1 MIAVEKHPAD
11 VNKTGTTTV
20 ALKYSD
26 GVVVAADKRASAGT
40 YIASKTARKILQVDE
55 HMVLTI
61 SGYVGDAQYLARLAD
76 SEARYFRMR
85 SGKRIS
91 VKALSTLLSN
101 YLNYYRYVPYVIS
114 LILAGY
120 DDTGSHV
127 FQIDLD
133 GGILEEEYTATGS
146 GSIVAIGVLDDR
158 YKKGMTLDEALELAI
173 RAIARAMGRDAATG
187 DGIDVAYVNAEG
199 VHYLRSDEIEQYLSR
214 IKAMEFSRTAKLI

>member
-1 MIAVEKHPAD
+1 VIAVEKHPAD

>member
-1 MIAVEKHPAD
+1 MIAVEKHPAN

-214 IKAMEFSRTAKLI
+214 IKAMEFSGTAKLI

>member
-1 MIAVEKHPAD
+1 VIAVEKHPAN

-214 IKAMEFSRTAKLI
+214 IKAMEFSGTAKLI

>member
-1 MIAVEKHPAD
+1 MEKHPAD

-127 FQIDLD
+127 VQIDL
-133 GGILEEEYTATGS
+133 
-146 GSIVAIGVLDDR
+146 
-158 YKKGMTLDEALELAI
+158 
-173 RAIARAMGRDAATG
+173 
-187 DGIDVAYVNAEG
+187 
-199 VHYLRSDEIEQYLSR
+199 
-214 IKAMEFSRTAKLI
+214 

>member
-1 MIAVEKHPAD
+1 VEKHPAN

>member
-1 MIAVEKHPAD
+1 MNNQLVG
-11 VNKTGTTTV
+11 VNKTGTTTI
-20 ALKYSD
+20 ALKYAD

-40 YIASKTARKILQVDE
+40 YIASKAARKILQVDE

-76 SEARYFRMR
+76 TEARYFRMK

-91 VKALSTLLSN
+91 VKALSTMLSN
-101 YLNYYRYVPYVIS
+101 YLNSYRYSPYIIS
-114 LILAGY
+114 VILAGY
-120 DDTGSHV
+120 DDTGSHI

-158 YKKGMTLDEALELAI
+158 YEKGMTLDEALELAI
-173 RAIARAMGRDAATG
+173 RAIVRAIGRDTATG
-187 DGIDVAYVNAEG
+187 DGMDVAYVNAEG
-199 VHYLRSDEIEQYLSR
+199 VHYLKPEDIEQYLAR
-214 IKAMEFSRTAKLI
+214 IKAGLSRG

>member
-1 MIAVEKHPAD
+1 MEKHPAD

>member
-1 MIAVEKHPAD
+1 VEKHPAD

>member
-1 MIAVEKHPAD
+1 MEKHPAN

-214 IKAMEFSRTAKLI
+214 IKAMEFSGTAKLI

>member
-1 MIAVEKHPAD
+1 MEKHPAD

-214 IKAMEFSRTAKLI
+214 IKAMEFSGTAKLI

>member
-1 MIAVEKHPAD
+1 MEKQPID
-11 VNKTGTTTV
+11 IKKTGTTTV

-40 YIASKTARKILQVDE
+40 YIASKTAKKILQVDE

-61 SGYVGDAQYLARLAD
+61 SGFVGDAQYLARLAD

-91 VKALSTLLSN
+91 VRALSTLLSN
-101 YLNYYRYVPYVIS
+101 YLNYYRYMPYVIS

-127 FQIDLD
+127 FQVDLD
-133 GGILEEEYTATGS
+133 GGVLEEEYTATGS

-158 YKKGMTLDEALELAI
+158 YRKGMTLDEALELAI

-187 DGIDVAYVNAEG
+187 DGIDLAYVNAEG
-199 VHYLRSDEIEQYLSR
+199 VHYLKPEDIDQYLKR
-214 IKAMEFSRTAKLI
+214 IKSAEFPETAKLI

>member
-1 MIAVEKHPAD
+1 VEKHPAD

-101 YLNYYRYVPYVIS
+101 YLNYYRYAPYVIS

-214 IKAMEFSRTAKLI
+214 IKAMEFSGTAKLI

>member
-1 MIAVEKHPAD
+1 VEKHPAN

-214 IKAMEFSRTAKLI
+214 IKAMEFSGTAKLI

>member
-1 MIAVEKHPAD
+1 VEKHPAD

-214 IKAMEFSRTAKLI
+214 IKAMEFSGTAKLI